1 MNGDEIIKA
10 LNRMAEE
17 DPEGFSSEVLDF
29 INHKNAEIKM
39 LKSDVATLTDA
50 NNNLVELCKKEKEKA
65 EKLKGK
71 MINLCKRMKE
81 GDAK

>member
-10 LNRMAEE
+10 LKRMAEE

-29 INHKNAEIKM
+29 INHLKTEIAS
-39 LKSDVATLTDA
+39 LKSDVAILTDA
-50 NNNLVELCKKEKEKA
+50 NNNLVELCKKEKQKV

-71 MINLCKRMKE
+71 MINLYKRMKE
-81 GDAK
+81 GG

>member
-1 MNGDEIIKA
+1 MVENEIIKG
-10 LNRMAEE
+10 LKRMTKE
-17 DPEGFSSEVLDF
+17 DPEGFSSEILKL
-29 INHKNAEIKM
+29 INCKNAEIAS